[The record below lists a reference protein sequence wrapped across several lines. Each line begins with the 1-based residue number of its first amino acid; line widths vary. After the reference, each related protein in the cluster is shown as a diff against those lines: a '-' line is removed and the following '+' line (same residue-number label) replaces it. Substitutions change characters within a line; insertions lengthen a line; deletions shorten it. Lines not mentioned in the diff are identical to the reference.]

1 MMDLKPIYS
10 KSITNEIVKR
20 ISEALQQGE
29 FKPGDK
35 LPTETEF
42 CQKLGVGRNSVREA
56 IKMLAAIGVVEV
68 FRGDGTYVATKVS
81 PEIFNPLIFSLILEP
96 RNAKDLYELRSMFES
111 MVVLLAMRKATER
124 DFEDIRQSL
133 VLSKN
138 LYASMQQTGFD
149 AVNEEKINRLVE
161 LDNEFH
167 EKILNATYNP
177 FIIRIGKVIL
187 GLFTKYIRMSLL
199 QKDGIPRSLENHS
212 EILQTIKERDTHNV
226 FGLIERTLNEW
237 RQEVERTLSEE
248 YTAPRN

>member
-1 MMDLKPIYS
+1 MKIL
-10 KSITNEIVKR
+10 N
-20 ISEALQQGE
+20 
-29 FKPGDK
+29 PGRDEVSV
-35 LPTETEF
+35 LFET
-42 CQKLGVGRNSVREA
+42 
-56 IKMLAAIGVVEV
+56 M
-68 FRGDGTYVATKVS
+68 
-81 PEIFNPLIFSLILEP
+81 
-96 RNAKDLYELRSMFES
+96 
-111 MVVLLAMRKATER
+111 
-124 DFEDIRQSL
+124 
-133 VLSKN
+133 
-138 LYASMQQTGFD
+138 
-149 AVNEEKINRLVE
+149 VNEEKINRLVE